1 MQLLDIPHELF
12 GGDAHKEGH
21 IMVNG
26 TQVAKGAGIAKHL
39 NKRSLAMFACTSK
52 AAREMMHAMKA
63 DLPLTLG
70 LHLIRLTPQM
80 RALTAKSLF
89 RNLGRI
95 DEWEGGVA
103 ETAAL
108 AIKTEEDMDAAA
120 MDDSLYPPPD
130 ACWDGDSELEDHL
143 PVYAAVVCAEDATQ
157 EELFEALKTDARTHP
172 FWDTFAE
179 RNKEE
184 RWHQMPDPSYVH
196 ILHSEAMQIYPE
208 TIYRQPPLSGLHS
221 CSPSVRLWPPY
232 PPPWTHRQGGSLWCG
247 KIDVENGE
255 ADGGWGILMGPDSLW
270 WGSDDGPAGFWKIAK
285 DAQWWD

>member
-12 GGDAHKEGH
+12 GGDAHKEGRTP
-21 IMVNG
+21 VGNA
-26 TQVAKGAGIAKHL
+26 QVAKGAGIAKHL

-52 AAREMMHAMKA
+52 TARDIASAMKA
-63 DLPLTLG
+63 DLPLTLC

-95 DEWEGGVA
+95 DEWNGGVA

-108 AIKTEEDMDAAA
+108 AIRTEEDMDAAA
-120 MDDSLYPPPD
+120 MDDSLYPSPD
-130 ACWDGDSELEDHL
+130 AYWNGDSELEDHL
-143 PVYAAVVCAEDATQ
+143 PECAAVICDKDATQ

-196 ILHSEAMQIYPE
+196 TLHCEAMQIYPE
-208 TIYRQPPLSGLHS
+208 TLYLPFQRSPLMPAMILWPAPWAVPLS
-221 CSPSVRLWPPY
+221 
-232 PPPWTHRQGGSLWCG
+232 GSLWCG
-247 KIDVENGE
+247 KIDIENGE
-255 ADGGWGILMGPDSLW
+255 ADGGWGVLMGPNSLW
-270 WGSDDGPAGFWKIAK
+270 WGSDDGPAGFWRIAK
-285 DAQWWD
+285 DAPNWD